1 MDTSFEERFHKGLST
16 GTAGLVVLATV
27 AASSEPLHGYEIG
40 RRLADQAPEGLT
52 FKQGTLYPMLR
63 NMEEDGLLRSTL
75 QPSPEGPARKCFSI
89 TAKGRDVLGLWRH
102 RWAQSSR
109 WVNRILGDIQ

>member
-1 MDTSFEERFHKGLST
+1 MTTSFEDRFHKSISS

-40 RRLADQAPEGLT
+40 RRLADQAPEGLS

-63 NMEEDGLLRSTL
+63 NMEEDGLLSSTL

-89 TAKGRDVLGLWRH
+89 TAKGLEVLEAWTQS
-102 RWAQSSR
+102 WTQSSR
-109 WVNRILGDIQ
+109 WVNRILGSLK